1 MTDKQATYAYERRID
16 ADLAGDFAKDLE
28 SEDFLE
34 RFNAQLA
41 PHADAGY
48 RELDESAP
56 TLHVIGVPRSGT
68 TLLHQAIVSRLDV
81 GYIDNLVAAFWRAPT
96 YGLQLSMKL
105 GLAHDG
111 SDFASSFGRTSG
123 VGEPHEFGYFWND
136 HLRYPDMTQQDGAH
150 DATIDWTY
158 LRRVLL
164 NMAEVCGKPM
174 VFKPMLLL
182 WHLEAMLRE
191 MPLTCYVWIRRE
203 TRQVALSLLKMR
215 ELMFGSVE
223 RWASLRPMDAV
234 ALGGDDPVAQVVAQ
248 TLVLERTIAQA
259 TESMGPSHVLEVG
272 HPELCEAPD
281 QVVVR
286 VREILESKGADIA
299 DHGSS
304 LAPFEVRRNDQLEA
318 RYGERVDQAIESVR
332 GRLGATPSG
341 IDGGQR

>member
-1 MTDKQATYAYERRID
+1 MTDKQATHTYQQRID
-16 ADLAGDFAKDLE
+16 AGLAGDFAKDLE

-34 RFNAQLA
+34 QLNAQLA

-48 RELDESAP
+48 QELKEMTP

-81 GYIDNLVAAFWRAPT
+81 GYVDNLVAAFWRAPT

-105 GLAHDG
+105 GLADRG
-111 SDFASSFGRTSG
+111 SDFFSSFGRTSD

-136 HLRYPDMTQQDGAH
+136 HLCYPDLTQREGGH

-164 NMAEVCGKPM
+164 NMAHVCGRPM

-182 WHLEAMLRE
+182 WHLETMLRE

-203 TRQVALSLLKMR
+203 ARQVALSLLKMR

-223 RWASLRPMDAV
+223 RWASLRPLDAV
-234 ALGGDDPVAQVVAQ
+234 ALGGDDPVMQVVAQ

-281 QVVVR
+281 QVVVL
-286 VREILESKGADIA
+286 VRELLESKGADIGE
-299 DHGSS
+299 HGPA
-304 LAPFEVRRNDQLEA
+304 LAPFEVRQNDQLEA

-332 GRLGATPSG
+332 GRLDATRTG
-341 IDGGQR
+341 IHGGQ